1 MHFKS
6 LRAVRDQGSTLCV
19 SFSVAG
25 GNFVKKFDLP
35 KKMKGGER
43 SQESKEMTEKS
54 RLFDLLMHDLSG
66 PLSVASTST
75 ENLLQKLDR
84 YGPLTDHQKRTL
96 DRILRNVR
104 KAQTLL
110 HEMVEIFRSE
120 EGLFQSDQFQIERTV
135 RESLMDALE
144 ITVPHAVEELLCA
157 KNQVEFQK
165 ILNANGIFVEFSGK
179 YCESPFCHDQK
190 KVQQV
195 LRNLISNALKY
206 RRRRMSVCIKG
217 DTDLF
222 VSVEDDGVGIPEKEQ
237 EVIFERFVRL
247 NDKRYAG
254 VPGLGLGL
262 TGVKALLQAMGGEI
276 TLESREGFG
285 TCFTVRIPP
294 LDLQKEEKI
303 GKESILNGKRIL
315 AIDDEPDILTV
326 LEEEILEASP
336 GCEFDKATTYHKA
349 AELLRTQNYDV
360 VILDIM
366 GVRGFDLLE
375 LAVSRDF
382 RVAVLT
388 ANALNP
394 EALKRSF
401 EMKARAYLPKEKMGE
416 IVPFLEDVL
425 MYDYLPGWKG
435 LLKKLEGYFDNT
447 WGESWQKP
455 DAQFWDKFNKK
466 TARAKL

>member
-1 MHFKS
+1 
-6 LRAVRDQGSTLCV
+6 
-19 SFSVAG
+19 
-25 GNFVKKFDLP
+25 VKKFDLS
-35 KKMKGGER
+35 KKMREGEK
-43 SQESKEMTEKS
+43 SQEGKEMGEKS
-54 RLFDLLMHDLSG
+54 RLFDLLIHDLAG
-66 PLSVASTST
+66 PLSVVSTST
-75 ENLLQKLDR
+75 ENLLQKSDR
-84 YGPLTDHQKRTL
+84 YGPLTDQQKHTL
-96 DRILRNVR
+96 ERSLRNIH

-120 EGLFQSDQFQIERTV
+120 EGLFQNDQFQIERTV

-157 KNQVEFQK
+157 KDRAEFQK

-206 RRRRMSVCIKG
+206 RRRRMAVCITG
-217 DTDLF
+217 EMDDLCI
-222 VSVEDDGVGIPEKEQ
+222 SVEDDGVGIPQEQ
-237 EVIFERFVRL
+237 QQAIFERFVRL

-262 TGVKALLQAMGGEI
+262 TGVKALLDAMGGEI

-285 TCFTVRIPP
+285 TRFIVRIPP
-294 LDLQKEEKI
+294 LDLQK
-303 GKESILNGKRIL
+303 KESRGENSILNGKRIL

-326 LEEEILEASP
+326 LEEEILEACP
-336 GCEFDKATTYHKA
+336 GCKFDKATTYQKA
-349 AELLRTQNYDV
+349 AELLKTQNYDV

-425 MYDYLPGWKG
+425 TYEYLPGWKRHYDK
-435 LLKKLEGYFDNT
+435 LKGYFD
-447 WGESWQKP
+447 K
-455 DAQFWDKFNKK
+455 KFEEDWEKK
-466 TARAKL
+466 TGLDRQGWGKA

>member
-1 MHFKS
+1 
-6 LRAVRDQGSTLCV
+6 
-19 SFSVAG
+19 
-25 GNFVKKFDLP
+25 VKKFDLS
-35 KKMKGGER
+35 KKMKEGEK
-43 SQESKEMTEKS
+43 SQKSKEMTEKS
-54 RLFDLLMHDLSG
+54 RLFDLLIHDLAG
-66 PLSVASTST
+66 PLSVVSTST
-75 ENLLQKLDR
+75 ENLLQKSDR
-84 YGPLTDHQKRTL
+84 YGPLTDQQKHTL
-96 DRILRNVR
+96 ERALRNIR

-120 EGLFQSDQFQIERTV
+120 EGLFQNDQFQIEGTV

-157 KNQVEFQK
+157 KNQGEFQK

-206 RRRRMSVCIKG
+206 RRRRMALCITG
-217 DTDLF
+217 EMEDLCI
-222 VSVEDDGVGIPEKEQ
+222 SVEDDGVGIPQEQ
-237 EVIFERFVRL
+237 QEAIFERFVRL

-262 TGVKALLQAMGGEI
+262 TGVKALLDAMGGEI

-285 TCFTVRIPP
+285 TRFMVRIPP
-294 LDLQKEEKI
+294 LHFQKEEKM
-303 GKESILNGKRIL
+303 GKNSILNDKRIL

-326 LEEEILEASP
+326 LEEEILEACP
-336 GCEFDKATTYHKA
+336 GCKFDKATTYQKA
-349 AELLRTQNYDV
+349 AELLKTQNYDV

-425 MYDYLPGWKG
+425 MYEYLPGWKRHYEK
-435 LLKKLEGYFDNT
+435 LKGFFD
-447 WGESWQKP
+447 K
-455 DAQFWDKFNKK
+455 KFEEDWEKK
-466 TARAKL
+466 TGLDRQGWGKA